1 MRASVLMCAALAATG
16 VRPLVAQDTA
26 IVIYPE
32 SAGLHLTPPELPG
45 ATIDEAVRFFNAP
58 TTTRLVGRARL
69 PAGNAW
75 RGDVAI
81 RNGPALI
88 GGRVEGS
95 VLVLN
100 GNAVL
105 DSTATI
111 TGDLLVIGGA
121 AVGPRETVAGNVRVY
136 AEPLPYR
143 LVGDTLIHAPD
154 LWRRLSLSARYT
166 FGRGVSRSSLI
177 LATGGTYNRIEGL
190 PIIAGPS
197 LDLALR
203 GESVRLR
210 ASAVGVFRT
219 ARSIS
224 GECCDLGY
232 NARLELRAG
241 TRRPVTLSGR
251 AFDLVTPV
259 EDWGLHS
266 NEVGWEAFLVRRDYR
281 DYFRA
286 NGVAARL
293 SWQVEAPLGLS
304 LEIRREYQAT
314 LTARDPWTL
323 SRTGRPWRPNPPI
336 DNGHYTTLTPSV
348 TLDSRNDNRDPT
360 SGWYLR
366 GWIDVS
372 TSHDVSP
379 QDSIPLAVRA
389 PLPTTGGYTFT
400 RAFFDLRRY
409 NRLSSQGRLNLR
421 LVLGGWLGGDPLPL
435 QRRLDLGGPEPL
447 PGYDFRQSACNR
459 AITDS
464 VSAFAG
470 TNVAACDRVIAV
482 QAEYRGHVSLR
493 ARYDPES
500 GQGEGLGYV
509 TRFLR
514 GPDFVVFGD
523 AGQAWLVGRGPG
535 RVPSNRL
542 PGLDSWIADLG
553 LGIDWGGFG
562 VYVAK
567 AINADQPVRVT
578 ARIEHRF

>member
-1 MRASVLMCAALAATG
+1 MRASVLLCAALVVVG
-16 VRPLVAQDTA
+16 VQTLPGQDTA

-32 SAGLHLTPPELPG
+32 SAGLHLTPPELPH
-45 ATIDEAVRFFNAP
+45 ATVEEVVRFYNAP
-58 TTTRLVGRARL
+58 NTTRLVGRAFL
-69 PAGNAW
+69 PPGNAW
-75 RGDVAI
+75 SGNVAI

-95 VLVLN
+95 LLVLN
-100 GNAVL
+100 GNATL
-105 DSTATI
+105 DSTAEI
-111 TGDLLVIGGA
+111 TGDLLVIGGTA
-121 AVGPRETVAGNVRVY
+121 AGPPGTVLGRVRVF

-166 FGRGVSRSSLI
+166 FGRGESRSSLV

-190 PIIAGPS
+190 PVIAGPS
-197 LDLALR
+197 FDLALR
-203 GESVRLR
+203 GENLRLR
-210 ASAVGVFRT
+210 AGAVGVFRT

-232 NARLELRAG
+232 NARVELRAG
-241 TRRPVTLSGR
+241 GRRFVTLSAR

-259 EDWGLHS
+259 EDWGLRN

-281 DYFRA
+281 DYYRD

-314 LTARDPWTL
+314 LSARDPWTL
-323 SRTGRPWRPNPPI
+323 TRTGRAWRPNPPI
-336 DNGHYTTLTPSV
+336 DNGHYTTITPAL
-348 TLDSRNDNRDPT
+348 TLDSRNDRDNPT

-366 GWIDVS
+366 GAVDVS
-372 TSHDVSP
+372 SSHDVRP
-379 QDSIPLAVRA
+379 QAGVPPAVRA
-389 PLPTTGGYTFT
+389 AIPTVGGYTFS
-400 RAFFDLRRY
+400 RGFFDLRRY
-409 NRLSSQGRLNLR
+409 NRISAQGRLNFR
-421 LVLGGWLGGDPLPL
+421 LVLAGWLGGDPLPL
-435 QRRLDLGGPEPL
+435 QKRLSIGGPEPL
-447 PGYDFRQSACNR
+447 PGYDFRQSTCNG

-464 VSAFAG
+464 AFAD
-470 TNVAACDRVIAV
+470 TKVAACDRVIAI

-493 ARYDPES
+493 SRYDPET

-523 AGQAWLVGRGPG
+523 AGQGWLVGTGPG
-535 RVPSNRL
+535 RVSSGRL
-542 PGLDSWIADLG
+542 PGLDGWIADLG
-553 LGIDWGGFG
+553 LGVDWGGFG

-567 AINADQPVRVT
+567 AINAGQPVRLT
-578 ARIEHRF
+578 ARLEHRF